1 MLAAFNMGLASHM
14 SSSAYTRI
22 FCTRSIIKDLN
33 YCGVREDRPILL
45 IDDDVDFCCL
55 FQIAFEQAHITPAI
69 EVIHD
74 GWAAIENLR
83 ERIESGMPGAIPRLI
98 LLDLRM
104 PGFSGLEVLRWIREQ
119 SRLDPVAVVVFTGL
133 EDASE
138 HSQAISLGATALRL
152 KPFAYRDLIKEAA
165 DLRDTYV
172 EDAVLKH
179 AA

>member
-1 MLAAFNMGLASHM
+1 
-14 SSSAYTRI
+14 
-22 FCTRSIIKDLN
+22 
-33 YCGVREDRPILL
+33 VREDRPILL

-55 FQIAFEQAHITPAI
+55 FQIAFEEARITPGI

-74 GWAAIENLR
+74 GWAAVENLR
-83 ERIESGMPGAIPRLI
+83 ERLESGMPGAVPRLI

-119 SRLDPVAVVVFTGL
+119 SPLDPVAVVVFTGL
-133 EDASE
+133 EEARE
-138 HSQAISLGATALRL
+138 HARAIRLGATALRL

-165 DLRDTYV
+165 DLRDTFV
-172 EDAVLKH
+172 EDGALKH